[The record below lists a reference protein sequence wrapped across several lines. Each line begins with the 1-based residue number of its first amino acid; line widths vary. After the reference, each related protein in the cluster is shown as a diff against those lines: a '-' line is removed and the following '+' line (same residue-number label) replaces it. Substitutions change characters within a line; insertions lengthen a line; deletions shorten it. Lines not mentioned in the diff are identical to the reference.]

1 MARVKDLFHDIIEMY
16 FYDGMKEAEIA
27 TSLGI
32 SLLQVHEAIG
42 LYEQAN
48 ERLVTDADEV
58 VSYDD
63 LMHDPIEGKYNSEQ

>member
-1 MARVKDLFHDIIEMY
+1 
-16 FYDGMKEAEIA
+16 MKEAEIA

-42 LYEQAN
+42 FYEQTN